1 MTKAKAIRLQGCLS
15 LTSKETHQMQILK
28 PIGRSVLAVAQTIG
42 EMLALLC
49 EMLYYFKEAP
59 RNLTSIFRQMSI
71 IGIGTLPIAMLVAL
85 FVGMVLSVQ
94 TGSELALYGTQE
106 AIGAIVGLSMVKE
119 LGPVMTSLLVA
130 GRIGSSMAAEIGAM
144 QVYEEIDALKT
155 LEINPVRY
163 LAMPRLIACLFTVP
177 ALVAFAMVVGI
188 IGGGVVAEINPKI
201 DVPFNVYYENMTQSL
216 NYKDISKGL
225 FKAMV
230 FGGII
235 AHVGC
240 YVGFK
245 TSGGA
250 RGIGESTTRSVVLS
264 FLMIMIANYL
274 LTRFMI

>member
-1 MTKAKAIRLQGCLS
+1 MI
-15 LTSKETHQMQILK
+15 
-28 PIGRSVLAVAQTIG
+28 
-42 EMLALLC
+42 ALLC

-71 IGIGTLPIAMLVAL
+71 VGIETLPIAMLVAL

-130 GRIGSSMAAEIGAM
+130 GRVGSSMAAEIGAM

-163 LAMPRLIACLFTVP
+163 LAMPRLIACLFAVP

-188 IGGGVVAEINPKI
+188 IGGGIVADVNPKI
-201 DVPFNVYYENMTQSL
+201 DVPFTVYYENMTRAL
-216 NYKDISKGL
+216 NYKEISKGL
-225 FKAMV
+225 FKSMV

-264 FLMIMIANYL
+264 FLLIMIANYF

>member
-1 MTKAKAIRLQGCLS
+1 MRFFTIII
-15 LTSKETHQMQILK
+15 SKL
-28 PIGRSVLAVAQTIG
+28 LNVAQGLG
-42 EMLALLC
+42 EMLSLLC
-49 EMLYYFKEAP
+49 ETVYYFKEAP
-59 RNLTSIFRQMSI
+59 RNLNSIFRQMNL
-71 IGIGTLPIAMLVAL
+71 IGVGTLPIAMLVAL

-94 TGSELALYGTQE
+94 TGTELALYGTQE
-106 AIGAIVGLSMVKE
+106 AIGAIVGVSMVKE

-130 GRIGSSMAAEIGAM
+130 GRIGSAMAAEVGAM
-144 QVYEEIDALKT
+144 EVYEEIDALKT
-155 LEINPVRY
+155 LEISPVRY

-177 ALVAFAMVVGI
+177 ALVAFSMVVGI
-188 IGGGVVAEINPKI
+188 LGGGIVAEVNPMIN
-201 DVPFNVYYENMTQSL
+201 VPFSVYYDNMIRALSYQE
-216 NYKDISKGL
+216 IFKGL
-225 FKAMV
+225 LKAMV

-264 FLMIMIANYL
+264 FLLIMVANYL

>member
-1 MTKAKAIRLQGCLS
+1 
-15 LTSKETHQMQILK
+15 MQILK
-28 PIGRSVLAVAQTIG
+28 PIGSSVLSVGQSLG
-42 EMLALLC
+42 EMLMLLC

-71 IGIGTLPIAMLVAL
+71 VGIGTLPIAMLVAL

-130 GRIGSSMAAEIGAM
+130 GRVGSSMAAEIGAM

-163 LAMPRLIACLFTVP
+163 LAMPRLIACLFAVP
-177 ALVAFAMVVGI
+177 ALVSFAMVVGI
-188 IGGGVVAEINPKI
+188 IGGGIVADINPKI
-201 DVPFNVYYENMTQSL
+201 DVPFTVYYENMTRAL
-216 NYKDISKGL
+216 NYKEISKGL
-225 FKAMV
+225 FKSMV

-264 FLMIMIANYL
+264 FLLIMIANYL
-274 LTRFMI
+274 LTRLMI

>member
-1 MTKAKAIRLQGCLS
+1 
-15 LTSKETHQMQILK
+15 MQILK
-28 PIGRSVLAVAQTIG
+28 PIGRSVLYVGQTVG
-42 EMLALLC
+42 EMIALLC

-71 IGIGTLPIAMLVAL
+71 VGIETLPIAMLVAL

-130 GRIGSSMAAEIGAM
+130 GRVGSSMAAEIGAM

-163 LAMPRLIACLFTVP
+163 LAMPRLIACLFAVP

-188 IGGGVVAEINPKI
+188 IGGGIVADVNPKI
-201 DVPFNVYYENMTQSL
+201 DVPFNVYYENMTRAL
-216 NYKDISKGL
+216 NYKEISKGL
-225 FKAMV
+225 FKSMV

-264 FLMIMIANYL
+264 FLLIMIANYL

>member
-1 MTKAKAIRLQGCLS
+1 
-15 LTSKETHQMQILK
+15 MQILK
-28 PIGRSVLAVAQTIG
+28 PIGRSVLYVGQTVG
-42 EMLALLC
+42 EMIALLC

-71 IGIGTLPIAMLVAL
+71 VGIETLPIAMLVAL

-119 LGPVMTSLLVA
+119 LGPVMTGLLVA
-130 GRIGSSMAAEIGAM
+130 GRVGSSMAAEIGAM

-163 LAMPRLIACLFTVP
+163 LAMPRLIACLFAVP

-188 IGGGVVAEINPKI
+188 IGGGIVADVNPKI
-201 DVPFNVYYENMTQSL
+201 DVPFNVYYENMTRAI
-216 NYKDISKGL
+216 NYVDIFKGL
-225 FKAMV
+225 FKSMV

-264 FLMIMIANYL
+264 FLLIIIANYL

>member
-1 MTKAKAIRLQGCLS
+1 
-15 LTSKETHQMQILK
+15 MQILK
-28 PIGRSVLAVAQTIG
+28 PIGRSVLAVGQALG
-42 EMLALLC
+42 EMIALLC

-59 RNLTSIFRQMSI
+59 RNMTSIFRQMYI
-71 IGIGTLPIAMLVAL
+71 VGVGTLPIAMLVAL

-130 GRIGSSMAAEIGAM
+130 GRVGSSMAAEIGAM

-163 LAMPRLIACLFTVP
+163 LAMPRLIACLFAVP
-177 ALVAFAMVVGI
+177 ALVAFSMVVGI
-188 IGGGVVAEINPKI
+188 IGGGIVADVNPKI
-201 DVPFNVYYENMTQSL
+201 DVPFNVYYENMTRAL
-216 NYKDISKGL
+216 NYKEISKGL
-225 FKAMV
+225 FKSMV

-264 FLMIMIANYL
+264 FLLIMIANYL

>member
-1 MTKAKAIRLQGCLS
+1 
-15 LTSKETHQMQILK
+15 MQILK
-28 PIGRSVLAVAQTIG
+28 PIGSSVLAVGQTVG
-42 EMLALLC
+42 EMIALLC
-49 EMLYYFKEAP
+49 EMLYFFKEAP

-71 IGIGTLPIAMLVAL
+71 VGIETLPIAMLVAL

-130 GRIGSSMAAEIGAM
+130 GRVGSSMAAEIGAM

-163 LAMPRLIACLFTVP
+163 LAMPRLIACLFAVP

-188 IGGGVVAEINPKI
+188 IGGGIVAEVNPKI
-201 DVPFNVYYENMTQSL
+201 DVPFNVYYENMTRAI
-216 NYKDISKGL
+216 NYKDIVKGL

-264 FLMIMIANYL
+264 FLLIMIANYL

>member
-1 MTKAKAIRLQGCLS
+1 MRLFAF
-15 LTSKETHQMQILK
+15 
-28 PIGRSVLAVAQTIG
+28 IGGRILAVSQATG
-42 EMLALLC
+42 EMLALLF
-49 EMLYYFKEAP
+49 ETVFFFKEAP
-59 RNLTSIFRQMSI
+59 RNLTSIFRQMSD
-71 IGIGTLPIAMLVAL
+71 IGIGTLPISMLMAL
-85 FVGMVLSVQ
+85 FVGMVLSLQ

-119 LGPVMTSLLVA
+119 LGPVMISLLVA
-130 GRIGSSMAAEIGAM
+130 GRVGSAMAAEIGAM

-163 LAMPRLIACLFTVP
+163 LAMPRLIACLFAVP
-177 ALVAFAMVVGI
+177 ALVVFAIIIGI
-188 IGGGVVAEINPKI
+188 IGGGVVAEINPMI
-201 DVPFNVYYENMTQSL
+201 DVPFNVYYENMVRAL
-216 NYKDISKGL
+216 NYKEIFKGL
-225 FKAMV
+225 LKAMV

-264 FLMIMIANYL
+264 FLLIMIANYF
-274 LTRFMI
+274 LTRLMI

>member
-1 MTKAKAIRLQGCLS
+1 
-15 LTSKETHQMQILK
+15 MQIFK
-28 PIGRSVLAVAQTIG
+28 VIGNRLLAVAQSLG
-42 EMLALLC
+42 EMIALLC
-49 EMLYYFKEAP
+49 EMIYYFEEAP
-59 RNLTSIFRQMSI
+59 RNMTSIFRQMSI
-71 IGIGTLPIAMLVAL
+71 VGIGTLPIAMLVAL

-106 AIGAIVGLSMVKE
+106 AVGAIVGLSMVKE

-130 GRIGSSMAAEIGAM
+130 GRVGSSMAAELGAM

-163 LAMPRLIACLFTVP
+163 LAMPRLIACLFAVP
-177 ALVAFAMVVGI
+177 ALVAFSMVVGI
-188 IGGGVVAEINPKI
+188 IGGGIVADVNPRI
-201 DVPFNVYYENMTQSL
+201 DVPFSVYYENMIRAL
-216 NYKDISKGL
+216 DYIDISKGL
-225 FKAMV
+225 LKAMV

-264 FLMIMIANYL
+264 FLLIMIANYL

>member
-1 MTKAKAIRLQGCLS
+1 
-15 LTSKETHQMQILK
+15 MQILK
-28 PIGRSVLAVAQTIG
+28 PIGSSVLAVGQTVG
-42 EMLALLC
+42 EMIALLC

-59 RNLTSIFRQMSI
+59 RNMTSIFRQMNI
-71 IGIGTLPIAMLVAL
+71 IGVGTLPIAMLVAL

-130 GRIGSSMAAEIGAM
+130 GRVGSSIAAEIGAM

-163 LAMPRLIACLFTVP
+163 LAMPRLIACLFAVP
-177 ALVAFAMVVGI
+177 ALVAFSMVVGI
-188 IGGGVVAEINPKI
+188 IGGGIVADINPQI
-201 DVPFNVYYENMTQSL
+201 DVPFNVYYENMTRAL
-216 NYKDISKGL
+216 NYKEISKGL

-250 RGIGESTTRSVVLS
+250 RGIGEATTRSVVLS
-264 FLMIMIANYL
+264 FLLIMIANYL

>member
-1 MTKAKAIRLQGCLS
+1 
-15 LTSKETHQMQILK
+15 MQILK
-28 PIGRSVLAVAQTIG
+28 PIGGSILALGQTLG

-59 RNLTSIFRQMSI
+59 RNLASIFRQMNI
-71 IGIGTLPIAMLVAL
+71 VGVGTLPIAMLVAL

-130 GRIGSSMAAEIGAM
+130 GRVGSSMAAEIGAM

-163 LAMPRLIACLFTVP
+163 LAMPRLIACLFAVP

-188 IGGGVVAEINPKI
+188 IGGGIVADINPKI
-201 DVPFNVYYENMTQSL
+201 DVPFSVYYDNMTRAL
-216 NYKDISKGL
+216 NYKEISKGL
-225 FKAMV
+225 FKSMV

-245 TSGGA
+245 TTGGA
-250 RGIGESTTRSVVLS
+250 RGIGESTTRAVVLS
-264 FLMIMIANYL
+264 FLLIMIANYL

>member
-1 MTKAKAIRLQGCLS
+1 
-15 LTSKETHQMQILK
+15 MQILK
-28 PIGRSVLAVAQTIG
+28 PIGSSVLAVGQTVG
-42 EMLALLC
+42 EMISLLC
-49 EMLYYFKEAP
+49 EMLYFFKEAP

-71 IGIGTLPIAMLVAL
+71 VGIETLPIAMLVAL

-130 GRIGSSMAAEIGAM
+130 GRVGSSMAAEIGAM

-163 LAMPRLIACLFTVP
+163 LAMPRLIACLFAVP

-188 IGGGVVAEINPKI
+188 IGGGIVAEVNPKI
-201 DVPFNVYYENMTQSL
+201 DVPFNVYYENMTRAI
-216 NYKDISKGL
+216 NYKDIVKGL

-264 FLMIMIANYL
+264 FLLIMIANYL

>member
-1 MTKAKAIRLQGCLS
+1 
-15 LTSKETHQMQILK
+15 MQILK
-28 PIGRSVLAVAQTIG
+28 PIGSSVLYVGQTVG
-42 EMLALLC
+42 EMIALLC

-71 IGIGTLPIAMLVAL
+71 VGIETLPIAMLVAL

-94 TGSELALYGTQE
+94 TGTELALYGTQE
-106 AIGAIVGLSMVKE
+106 AIGAIVGISMVKE

-130 GRIGSSMAAEIGAM
+130 GRVGSSMAAEIGAM

-163 LAMPRLIACLFTVP
+163 LAMPRLIACLFAVP

-188 IGGGVVAEINPKI
+188 IGGGIVADVNPKI
-201 DVPFNVYYENMTQSL
+201 DVPFNVYYENMTRAL
-216 NYKDISKGL
+216 NYKEISKGL
-225 FKAMV
+225 FKSMV

-245 TSGGA
+245 TTGGA

-264 FLMIMIANYL
+264 FLLIMIANYL

>member
-1 MTKAKAIRLQGCLS
+1 
-15 LTSKETHQMQILK
+15 MQILK
-28 PIGRSVLAVAQTIG
+28 PIGSSVLAVGQTVG
-42 EMLALLC
+42 EMIALLC

-59 RNLTSIFRQMSI
+59 RNLNSIFRQMSI
-71 IGIGTLPIAMLVAL
+71 VGIETLPIAMLVAL

-130 GRIGSSMAAEIGAM
+130 GRVGSSMAAEIGAM
-144 QVYEEIDALKT
+144 EVYEEIDALKT

-163 LAMPRLIACLFTVP
+163 LAMPRLIACLFAVP

-188 IGGGVVAEINPKI
+188 IGGGIVADVNPKI
-201 DVPFNVYYENMTQSL
+201 DVPFNVYYENMTRAI

-225 FKAMV
+225 FKSMV

-264 FLMIMIANYL
+264 FLLIMIANYL